1 MRKLLLATVAVM
13 GGLTGAAAV
22 ADAQLLSDTA
32 GQTTVDTAGQTASP
46 APGTITVRL
55 NGRFRAYAAYVTD
68 RGTDVNGKQ
77 VGYAF
82 GNYAR
87 LFPGFDGVAAN
98 GLKYGASL
106 EIRQDNGGTN
116 ARTGGGAAGSIS
128 GQNQFRSALYFR
140 REFGYIGTDQLGTV
154 RVGSSDSASSLYMTG
169 NFENFNDGGL
179 NGDIPAFVTP
189 NNQITW
195 PFADVGNLYTT
206 NKIVYLS
213 PQLYGFDAGV
223 SYEPNTGNVLLASH
237 CDSGIGGSIG
247 CERLS
252 SVNSN
257 VGNTS
262 FSATSAAAN
271 IANINAESGRRRNTL
286 DALLRYR
293 GSFGGFGIAATVG
306 YINSAHVA
314 DTQTGVAFASRAN
327 PGTGRL
333 NYDGLNVGDFGAA
346 ITYGGLSVGGK
357 YQFGRFNG
365 QWSLAPRGVADG
377 EAWLAGTSY
386 TIGPFIMGASY
397 LSYKSAGDVQSAL
410 RGRQRREDGIAAGA
424 TYSLAPGLSLFLSY
438 IWTQRKQNGYDFA
451 TGATATAALP
461 GGVNTHNK
469 VTAQVIG
476 VGTGF
481 SW

>member
-22 ADAQLLSDTA
+22 ADAQMLSDTA

-55 NGRFRAYAAYVTD
+55 NGRFRAYATYTTD

-77 VGYAF
+77 VGYSF

-106 EIRQDNGGTN
+106 EIRQDAGGVG
-116 ARTGGGAAGSIS
+116 ARTGGGAVGGIS
-128 GQNQFRSALYFR
+128 GQNPTRSPLYFR

-179 NGDIPAFVTP
+179 NGDIPAYVTP

-223 SYEPNTGNVLLASH
+223 SYEPNTANVSQGSH

-247 CERLS
+247 CERLASIS
-252 SVNSN
+252 SAN
-257 VGNTS
+257 GNT
-262 FSATSAAAN
+262 AGLNT

-293 GSFGGFGIAATVG
+293 GTFGGFGIAATAG

-333 NYDGLNVGDFGAA
+333 NYDGLNVGDFGLAV
-346 ITYGGLSVGGK
+346 TYGGLSVGGK

-365 QWSLAPRGVADG
+365 QWSLAPKGVADG
-377 EAWLAGTSY
+377 EAWLAGASY
-386 TIGPFIMGASY
+386 TIGPFIMGAHY
-397 LSYKSAGDVQSAL
+397 LSYISAGDVQSAL

-438 IWTQRKQNGYDFA
+438 IWTQRKQNGFDFA
-451 TGATATAALP
+451 TGATSTTALP
-461 GGVNTHNK
+461 NGVNTHNK